1 MRLMKIVLAIGLF
14 STLTSAQV
22 CNSASTLKP
31 GRFSLGI
38 APILYVGHSNDMGL
52 FINGGV
58 GLTKSVDLS
67 LKMVLDDQ
75 NYFGGDF
82 EFVVLSGMPTI
93 SLAAGVHKASALGLD
108 GTFNIT
114 FPIRNVLSIYG
125 GLDADV
131 NFHDDHTRFPM
142 WGFVGFQAMVRSS
155 LALFMEIDIGVN
167 DGAPDMLA
175 LGMNVFF

>member
-1 MRLMKIVLAIGLF
+1 MQLIKIALAIGLLA
-14 STLTSAQV
+14 TLTSAQV

-38 APILYVGHSNDMGL
+38 APVLHVGHGGDMGL

-67 LKMVLDDQ
+67 LKMVLDNE

-82 EFVVLSGMPTI
+82 EFVILGGMPTI
-93 SLAAGVHKASALGLD
+93 SLAAGVHKAGVVGLD

-114 FPIRNVLSIYG
+114 FPIRKVLSIYG

-131 NFHDDHTRFPM
+131 NFYDHGTGFPL
-142 WGFVGFQAMVRSS
+142 WGFIGFQAMVRRS

-167 DGAPDMLA
+167 DHAQDMLV